1 MKTAVLIS
9 LLLFSALLAAATLQ
23 VGSPLPV
30 LTLKDQHD
38 APQTV
43 TPGTHYLIF
52 AAERTPSAV
61 VETALDGQTA
71 QTLDAAKVR
80 YVADISG
87 MPGLVAAAFALP
99 KMRKRPYPM
108 LLGRTAAETA
118 MLPRAP
124 GKVTLME
131 SVDGTITS
139 VRFIG
144 DAVTLRTALG
154 FVY

>member
-1 MKTAVLIS
+1 MKTAVLLS

-23 VGSPLPV
+23 VGSRLPG

-38 APQTV
+38 APATIA
-43 TPGTHYLIF
+43 PATHYLIF
-52 AAERTPSAV
+52 TAERAPSAV

-87 MPGLVAAAFALP
+87 MPGLVTAAFALP
-99 KMRKRPYPM
+99 KLRKRPYPI

-118 MLPRAP
+118 TLPRAP
-124 GKVTLME
+124 GKVTLVE
-131 SVDGTITS
+131 SVGGTITA

-154 FVY
+154 LVR